1 MMTTN
6 STDKAGSRVLAT
18 PRLRLVPV
26 DNSTDSSDL
35 TFSKQSELIAA
46 ARAWLVRFAGRS
58 GRVNPAGTG
67 LLWVLMLAPTQ
78 QNTSTF
84 NFIGAVELSLP
95 RTSVPV
101 PSTISPTGSV
111 PPALPAAGD
120 VDDADFDLEDS
131 FSVAESLAP
140 DCPVLASFLDEEFCG
155 LGYSTEAVK
164 AILLHVFKPHASSA
178 EASFDLPSKIQSL
191 VAASNPVKDDAERV
205 LERLGFCAS
214 GFVTPSLKRDGTPK
228 DTWTIW
234 EIERDGFLEL
244 WTA

>member
-1 MMTTN
+1 MTTN

-26 DNSTDSSDL
+26 DNTTESSDL

-46 ARAWLVRFAGRS
+46 ARAWLVRFTGRS

-67 LLWVLMLAPTQ
+67 HLWVLMLAPTQ

-84 NFIGAVELSLP
+84 NFIGVVELSLP

-101 PSTISPTGSV
+101 PSTISPTGSL
-111 PPALPAAGD
+111 PSALPAVAD
-120 VDDADFDLEDS
+120 IDDADFDLEDS

-164 AILLHVFKPHASSA
+164 AILLHVFKPHPSSA
-178 EASFDLPSKIQSL
+178 EASFDLPPKIQSL